1 MSTVVLIS
9 TRLEKALS
17 NFLAFLMAA
26 MVIDV
31 LWQVISR
38 FALADPS
45 SYTEELARFL
55 LMWVGLLGAAYAYRK
70 HSHLSLD
77 LVIKSVSP
85 SNQIRLNRFIQCV
98 TFMFALSVMVFGGYK
113 LMALTLS
120 LKQNSAALGLP
131 MGWVYACIPISGLFI
146 CWFAFDNFIHA
157 GSHSEN
163 NNNSKV

>member
-1 MSTVVLIS
+1 MPIVARVSKG
-9 TRLEKALS
+9 LETALS
-17 NFLAFLMAA
+17 NLLAFLMLA

-38 FALADPS
+38 FILSDPS

-55 LMWVGLLGAAYAYRK
+55 LMWVGLFGAAYAYRK

-77 LVIKSVSP
+77 LVINAVSIT
-85 SNQIRLNRFIQCV
+85 SRVRLNRFIQCI
-98 TFMFALSVMVFGGYK
+98 TFLFAISVMVFGGYK

-120 LKQNSAALGLP
+120 LKQNSAALGFP
-131 MGWVYACIPISGLFI
+131 MGWVYACIPVSGLFI

-157 GSHSEN
+157 ESLSDNKN
-163 NNNSKV
+163 NDKV